1 MAARDPDLVFY
12 FPAAPTSVP
21 VVLSENGGWQNR
33 VDVRVLA
40 TDPELT
46 NVIGKFQV
54 IDYINTELSLRKTF
68 VTYILEFGSISTEYQ
83 FIKPP
88 LFVSPDSSSFRRIT
102 DGTGRFAITTGY
114 IYLSVSDVNKEAVRA
129 LFYFTRPNI
138 LDNI

>member
-12 FPAAPTSVP
+12 FPEAPTSVP
-21 VVLSENGGWQNR
+21 VVLSENGGWKNR
-33 VDVRVLA
+33 VDIRVLA

-68 VTYILEFGSISTEYQ
+68 VTYIFEFGSISTEYQ

-102 DGTGRFAITTGY
+102 DGTGSFSITTGY
-114 IYLSVSDVNKEAVRA
+114 IYLSVSDVNKQAVRA

-138 LDNI
+138 LDR